1 MRSIEFRCL
10 NCGNRVEKDL
20 IPGKHTV
27 LGSLPVVNKEASCC
41 ENPEYEDSEGYFRPR
56 QKQSLRDLLP
66 GLA

>member
-1 MRSIEFRCL
+1 M
-10 NCGNRVEKDL
+10 EKDL